1 MVQIVQ
7 GNLLDADDRDIVL
20 QQVNCC
26 GVMGSGIAR
35 QIRERYP
42 DIFSSYKY
50 FCDTHR
56 ILGQSLLGEVH
67 YYSTPEYVIANCFG
81 QYSYG
86 RDGSQYTDYEALKKC
101 FLNVASFYKAKR
113 IGIPFQI
120 GCGLG
125 GGSWEIVY
133 NMICEIFDG
142 MDVKIYKL

>member
-1 MVQIVQ
+1 MIQIVQ
-7 GNLLDADDRDIVL
+7 GNLLDADDRDIIL

-26 GVMGSGIAR
+26 GVMGSGIAK

-42 DIFSSYKY
+42 EIYNSYKY
-50 FCDTHR
+50 FCDSHR
-56 ILGQSLLGEVH
+56 ILRQSLLGKVH

-86 RDGSQYTDYEALKKC
+86 RDGRQYTDYDALREC
-101 FLNVASFYKAKR
+101 FTTVACNKAER

-125 GGSWEIVY
+125 GGDWEVVY

-142 MDVKIYKL
+142 IDVKIYKI